1 MEQQEQTGLVVKGG
15 VLVWQAEA
23 LEDLTD
29 IVRRERDQRVADLVR
44 RAVEPGFFL
53 STEWSESRS

>member
-15 VLVWQAEA
+15 VLVWRAEA

-44 RAVEPGFFL
+44 RALEPGFFL
-53 STEWSESRS
+53 PPEWSESRK